1 MSADVINN
9 FLTSKSGQRKYYNL
23 LLSFIGVWDESCK
36 NIFDDIERYSSY
48 CIYIR
53 KSLNFIY
60 ILTILTIVSWS
71 SFYKIFFYFN
81 SNHYTN
87 LLTNSFMVTIPLL
100 YIAELIYFKHSHLQK
115 IFQIPNT
122 PILTA
127 IREKNNSLDSSNSK
141 ENEQDIQLE
150 RKNSFLSFVNNQNDE
165 SAILNNYAL
174 TIFITSFLVATASII
189 VFYLSN
195 NIEVYDYI
203 KHKSPWFAILCFF
216 ENFYSCLIFLCSV
229 VTFTA
234 IFNIHSESI
243 KEFSVY
249 VNEMQYDINTVNK
262 MFLNYLELKASYD
275 DSVKKLNSLFSIT
288 TFVGFF
294 ALYGLI
300 DSLTLPKNI
309 FDLFYIIMY
318 IISECLYFYTIN
330 KVGKAI
336 SLIQYTI
343 FSGSFTQKY
352 LKRQPYQEE
361 TLHLLPSPT
370 EITTPFPKNLNNM
383 SRVISTNSI
392 QSYDVAYNTNEINT
406 KKIHKTYKIVKD
418 GQTSLDWL
426 ILSKLM
432 SVPWKHIELFGFDV
446 DGYNL
451 LKKSIIVWIFLLLNK
466 TT

>member
-1 MSADVINN
+1 MNGDTTTN
-9 FLTSKSGQRKYYNL
+9 FLSPKSAQRKYYNL
-23 LLSFIGVWDESCK
+23 LLSFLGVWDESCK
-36 NIFDDIERYSSY
+36 NIFEDLEKCFPY
-48 CIYIR
+48 CVYIR
-53 KSLNFIY
+53 KTLNFLY
-60 ILTILTIVSWS
+60 ILMILMIVSWS
-71 SFYKIFFYFN
+71 SIYKIIFYFN
-81 SNHYTN
+81 SDRYTN
-87 LLTNSFMVTIPLL
+87 FLTNSFMVTIPLL
-100 YIAELIYFKHSHLQK
+100 YISELIYFKHSHLQK
-115 IFQIPNT
+115 IFQIQNT
-122 PILTA
+122 PILTT
-127 IREKNNSLDSSNSK
+127 IYPKNNSSEASNT
-141 ENEQDIQLE
+141 NTQPE
-150 RKNSFLSFVNNQNDE
+150 RKNSFFNEQSEASSKEDI
-165 SAILNNYAL
+165 ILNNYAL
-174 TIFITSFLVATASII
+174 TIFITSFLVATTSVII
-189 VFYLSN
+189 FCLSN
-195 NIEVYDYI
+195 MIEVYDYI
-203 KHKSPWFAILCFF
+203 KHKSFLFGVLCFF

-234 IFNIHSESI
+234 IFNIHSETI

-249 VNEMQYDINTVNK
+249 VNDMQYDINTVNK
-262 MFLNYLELKASYD
+262 MFINYLELKASYD

-300 DSLTLPKNI
+300 DTMILPTNI

-318 IISECLYFYTIN
+318 LLAECVYFYTIN

-361 TLHLLPSPT
+361 VHLIPYETISPT
-370 EITTPFPKNLNNM
+370 GINTPFVNM
-383 SRVISTNSI
+383 SRVVSANSI
-392 QSYDVAYNTNEINT
+392 QSYDIAYNNEINI
-406 KKIHKTYKIVKD
+406 KKIHQIYKITKD

-466 TT
+466 TK

>member
-1 MSADVINN
+1 MNGDTITN
-9 FLTSKSGQRKYYNL
+9 FLSLKSVKKKYYNL
-23 LLSFIGVWDESCK
+23 LLSFLGVWDESCK
-36 NIFDDIERYSSY
+36 NIFEDLEKLSPH
-48 CIYIR
+48 CVYIR
-53 KSLNFIY
+53 KILNFLY

-71 SFYKIFFYFN
+71 SVYKIIFYFN
-81 SNHYTN
+81 SNQYKN
-87 LLTNSFMVTIPLL
+87 FLTNSFMVTIPLL

-122 PILTA
+122 PVITSNCVKNSSETSNA
-127 IREKNNSLDSSNSK
+127 IKD
-141 ENEQDIQLE
+141 EQDIQTE
-150 RKNSFLSFVNNQNDE
+150 RKNSFLSFFNEQNEASSKEDI
-165 SAILNNYAL
+165 ILNNYAL
-174 TIFITSFLVATASII
+174 TIFITSFVIATASII

-195 NIEVYDYI
+195 MIEVYDYI
-203 KHKSPWFAILCFF
+203 KHKSFLFGVLCFF

-249 VNEMQYDINTVNK
+249 VNDMQYDINTVNK
-262 MFLNYLELKASYD
+262 MFLNYLDLKASYD

-288 TFVGFF
+288 TFIGFF
-294 ALYGLI
+294 ALYGLV
-300 DSLTLPKNI
+300 DSMILPTNI

-318 IISECLYFYTIN
+318 LISECVYFYTIN

-361 TLHLLPSPT
+361 VHLIPYETISPT
-370 EITTPFPKNLNNM
+370 GIM
-383 SRVISTNSI
+383 SRVVSANSI
-392 QSYDVAYNTNEINT
+392 QSYDVAFNNEMNI
-406 KKIHKTYKIVKD
+406 KKIHQIYKIAKD

-451 LKKSIIVWIFLLLNK
+451 LKKSIILWIFLLLNK